1 MTLKATFNTAVQGMQ
16 AQSQHLSN
24 ISTNIANVNTN
35 AYKVQRTSF
44 QTLLNHV
51 RPVNDAKFFTVDT
64 VDTREVDRQGIIT
77 QTNRTLDLAINGRG
91 FFVTNTA
98 TAGNGIWQYTRDGA
112 FFGQA
117 FPLSTDSDGDGQN
130 DQGSYLVTSTGAYV
144 YGWQAD
150 DNGVFDEQDS
160 LGALVPI
167 TINSNEIFPSRATT
181 AITLQANVSA
191 EATGR
196 QSVGLPFVD
205 AAGSS
210 RTLTLGFNASLTNT
224 WTLDVSSF
232 GTNFQPVP
240 VTVTPPTVEFDSRG
254 RLAVPANGQIAV
266 TVNDATGPQVM
277 TIDISRITQFR
288 DDGDLTVQVVE
299 QNGFLQGRLDKTFFD
314 EKGVLYGSYT
324 NRGLKPLFKL
334 PIATFA
340 APNNLDAKS
349 GNFFTETR
357 EAGARTLNAL
367 SAAPNVADIRIGAL
381 ETSNVDLA
389 DQFTK
394 MIVTQRAYSSSATVL
409 RTADEMTQQARDL
422 KR

>member
-51 RPVNDAKFFTVDT
+51 RPVRDAKFFSVDT

-91 FFVTNTA
+91 FFVTNTD
-98 TAGNGIWQYTRDGA
+98 TDRSGTWQYTRDGA
-112 FFGQA
+112 LFGQA
-117 FPLSTDSDGDGQN
+117 FPLATDSDGDGQN

-144 YGWQAD
+144 YGWAAD
-150 DNGVFDEQDS
+150 ENGVFDEQDS
-160 LGALVPI
+160 LDALTPI
-167 TINSNEIFPSRATT
+167 TINSNEIFASRATT

-205 AAGSS
+205 AAGNS
-210 RTLTLGFNASLTNT
+210 RTLTLGFNASLTNN
-224 WTLDVSSF
+224 WTLDVSSLN
-232 GTNFQPVP
+232 TDFQNVP
-240 VTVTPPTVEFDSRG
+240 VSVTPPTVEFDGRG
-254 RLAVPANGQIAV
+254 RLLQPANGQIAV
-266 TVNDATGPQVM
+266 TVNDATGPQVI

-288 DDGDLTVQVVE
+288 ADGDLTTQVIE
-299 QNGFLQGRLDKTFFD
+299 QDGFLQGRLDKTFFD
-314 EKGVLYGSYT
+314 ENGVLYGSYT

-340 APNNLDAKS
+340 APNSLDAKS